1 MDPLD
6 TQLIKNNVE
15 VSFYAHI
22 VHHNSVVS
30 VVSKDGV
37 FAIETKNHRGVIY
50 GDDNRKEWILSYM
63 EKGVLTFNEHPF
75 D

>member
-37 FAIETKNHRGVIY
+37 FAIETKNYRGVIY

>member
-37 FAIETKNHRGVIY
+37 FAIETKNYRGVIY
-50 GDDNRKEWILSYM
+50 GDDNRKEWTQMIITDVTYT
-63 EKGVLTFNEHPF
+63 K
-75 D
+75 